1 MADNVRETRPPE
13 PPSKPPEVPKPTEQ
27 PNRPEARDHG
37 RLPES
42 QWSAQQDTRNAVQ
55 AEHAKATDA
64 SHRFDSVASGYDRV
78 DRTDL
83 PQDWMRSW
91 SEDFAAR
98 TGGTNRPTEGAYR
111 YRDDVGSDPT
121 PVSSSPRDR
130 SVGND
135 LDFGRLAA
143 DSGRP
148 LRGEP
153 RNAGDAEMRAAKQM
167 RQDERSRLA
176 EENPGPREPS
186 HMDVV
191 LDNSTCGSR
200 EFDQRMP
207 LTCDQ
212 LLPGAMP
219 AGDTMTVYGS
229 VDGGQTFFR
238 KTFTGTG
245 ELIR

>member
-1 MADNVRETRPPE
+1 MAENVKETKPPE
-13 PPSKPPEVPKPTEQ
+13 PPPEVPKPTERS
-27 PNRPEARDHG
+27 NRSAARDHG
-37 RLPES
+37 RSNES
-42 QWSAQQDTRNAVQ
+42 QQSAQQDARNAAQ
-55 AEHAKATDA
+55 AEYAKATDA
-64 SHRFDSVASGYDRV
+64 SRRFDSVASGYDRV
-78 DRTDL
+78 DRADL
-83 PQDWMRSW
+83 PQDWMRAR
-91 SEDFAAR
+91 SEDFTSR
-98 TGGTNRPTEGAYR
+98 PGGTNRPTEGAYR

-135 LDFGRLAA
+135 LDYGRLTA
-143 DSGRP
+143 DSGHP

-153 RNAGDAEMRAAKQM
+153 RNAGDAEMRAAKEL

-176 EENPGPREPS
+176 EENPVPREPR
-186 HMDVV
+186 HLDVV

-200 EFDQRMP
+200 EFDQNKP

>member
-1 MADNVRETRPPE
+1 MAENVKETKPPE
-13 PPSKPPEVPKPTEQ
+13 PPPKPREVPKPTERSDRSET
-27 PNRPEARDHG
+27 PGRPPETQQSARQETREAVR
-37 RLPES
+37 
-42 QWSAQQDTRNAVQ
+42 
-55 AEHAKATDA
+55 AEHEKA
-64 SHRFDSVASGYDRV
+64 HHFDSVAPGYDSV
-78 DRTDL
+78 GRTEL
-83 PQDWMRSW
+83 PKDWMRTQ
-91 SEDFAAR
+91 SEDFASR
-98 TGGTNRPTEGAYR
+98 PKDTNRPTSGAFR
-111 YRDDVGSDPT
+111 YGDADSSAPT

-135 LDFGRLAA
+135 LDFSRLNDAN
-143 DSGRP
+143 GRP

-167 RQDERSRLA
+167 RLDSAA
-176 EENPGPREPS
+176 EAESREPR

-191 LDNSTCGSR
+191 LDNTTCGSR
-200 EFDQRMP
+200 DFDKGRP

-229 VDGGQTFFR
+229 VDGGRTFYS